1 MVEFTKIPS
10 QTDIH
15 KCKEVQ
21 LVFKKRKTTKYHTK
35 TSTNGNHNLHKP
47 PLPQIHLSF
56 MLWRLV
62 VKLHV
67 LKTCCQTLGFGDLLP
82 NFKI

>member
-56 MLWRLV
+56 MLWRV
-62 VKLHV
+62 AIKLHP
-67 LKTCCQTLGFGDLLP
+67 LGS
-82 NFKI
+82 